1 MKRRGSGIL
10 LHVPSLPSRFGIGDL
25 GPQAFRFV
33 DFLADAKQSFWQIL
47 PLNPIEP
54 VYGSSPYHS
63 ISAFACSSLF
73 ISPELLVRDG
83 LLHDGDMTSY
93 PDLPEDMVDYVSVIS
108 HKRELFNKAYERFL
122 RTKEKYEYERFCSEN
137 SAWLDDYSLF
147 AALKSHYYGKAW
159 SDWPPELRDRE
170 KKALESAQKEFHD
183 RIEFE
188 KFLQYIFFT
197 QWFSLKQYC
206 GERGIQIIGDMPIY
220 VQYDSVDLWTYPEVF
235 KLDEAKKPYAVAGVP
250 PDYFSK
256 TGQLW
261 GNPLYRWDVLK
272 DTGYRWWVQRM
283 KHALKLFDM
292 VRIDHFRGLV
302 GYWEIPAGEKTA
314 MNGKWIEAPAE
325 DFLMTLLKKFPY
337 LPVIAEDLGVIT
349 PDVREIMS
357 RFDLPGMKI
366 LLFAFGDDLSTNP
379 YIPHNLAKNC
389 IVYPGTHDNNT
400 VKGWFE
406 NEAAPEEKERL
417 FQYLGREVS
426 NEDISWEFIRM
437 AMMSVANLSVTSMQ
451 DLLSLGEEAR
461 MNRPATTQGN
471 WQWRLLPGQLSS
483 QLSEKLRQM
492 TEIYGR
498 A

>member
-1 MKRRGSGIL
+1 MKRRGSGVL
-10 LHVPSLPSRFGIGDL
+10 LHVPSLHSRFGIGDL

-33 DFLADAKQSFWQIL
+33 DFLVDAKQSFWQIL

-54 VYGSSPYHS
+54 AYGSSPYHS

-73 ISPELLVRDG
+73 ISPELLLQDG
-83 LLHDGDMTSY
+83 LLNDEDIMSY
-93 PDLPEDMVDYVSVIS
+93 PVFSYDRIDYAAVIS
-108 HKRELFNKAYERFL
+108 SKRELFFMAYQNFKK
-122 RTKEKYEYERFCSEN
+122 RTEKYDYRKFCQEN
-137 SAWLDDYSLF
+137 SVWLDDYSLF
-147 AALKSHYYGKAW
+147 AALKSHYNGKTW

-170 KKALESAQKEFHD
+170 NEALESAATEFHD
-183 RIEFE
+183 RIDFE

-220 VQYDSVDLWTYPEVF
+220 VQYDSVDLWTHPEVF
-235 KLDEAKKPYAVAGVP
+235 KLNEAKKPYAVAGVP

-272 DTGYRWWVQRM
+272 DTGYRWWVQRT

-325 DFLMTLLKKFPY
+325 DFLMTLLRKFPY

-357 RFDLPGMKI
+357 RFELPGMKI

-437 AMMSVANLSVTSMQ
+437 AMMSVANLAVTSMQ
-451 DLLSLGEEAR
+451 DILNLGEEAR

-471 WQWRLLPGQLSS
+471 WQWRLLPGQLSI
-483 QLSEKLRQM
+483 QLSKKLRQM